1 MDGLDF
7 PNFCASSKKTQETH
21 DRDTLQMERT
31 TDLNTNPLFNDGN
44 KELCVFTR
52 LFQNLQE

>member
-1 MDGLDF
+1 MDGHDF
-7 PNFCASSKKTQETH
+7 PNIVQKTQETH

-44 KELCVFTR
+44 KKLRVFT
-52 LFQNLQE
+52 